1 MATNM
6 NEDKI
11 VETINQIKNTKYP
24 RKGDLIS
31 VLQSLIQKM
40 GIAKSADEIMLK
52 AATDDSGKLISQ
64 AITYFIG
71 AGSDD
76 PMADSI
82 AGRLKQILISEN
94 IKSLKAGNS
103 RDKNVTVKR
112 LQEQYDDV
120 KASLKKSL
128 TYAHSSD
135 PEFDELREIISAGK
149 GSTYRKKAMNDYVS
163 AKEKAAELDYT
174 PTFNEY
180 AVTKDL
186 IETSGH
192 SAEFKAKE
200 LEVLKQRH
208 SDELE
213 KAQEKY
219 DLPTGVQKS
228 LESETEKIL
237 RDSATPEEFGTR
249 MAKLLGFKKV

>member
-1 MATNM
+1 M

-11 VETINQIKNTKYP
+11 VETINQIKNTSVPNKS
-24 RKGDLIS
+24 DLIS

-71 AGSDD
+71 EGKDE

-103 RDKNVTVKR
+103 RDKSVTAKR

-120 KASLKKSL
+120 EASLKKSL
-128 TYAHSSD
+128 TYAHSSA
-135 PEFDELREIISAGK
+135 PEFDELRESISEGK

-163 AKEKAAELDYT
+163 AQEKRAELDYT

-186 IETSGH
+186 IETSGF
-192 SAEFKAKE
+192 SNERKDKMLAI
-200 LEVLKQRH
+200 LKQRH

-213 KAQEKY
+213 KAQEPY

-228 LESETEKIL
+228 LENATEQIL
-237 RDSATPEEFGTR
+237 RDSATPEEFGEK
-249 MAKLLGFKKV
+249 MAKLLGLKKVQE